1 MYSNLISYLD
11 PDWQELLKDELDS
24 LNFAKII
31 SFLNSQNTTIY
42 PPKELIFNAFN
53 LCKPSDLKVIIIGQD
68 PYHNAGEA
76 MGLAFSV
83 PSDIKIPPSLK
94 NIFKEICDDLE
105 VDLNGDLINYNCNI
119 YKGLVKNQYFNH
131 NMQLAKAKRGFTC
144 GDLTSW
150 ANQGVLLL
158 NTALTVEQNRPA
170 SHSKIG
176 WQIFTAGVIRVI
188 NAKFDHCVFML
199 WGNHAKNLA
208 SLIDSNRHMILKA
221 AHPSPLARGAFFGSR
236 HFSQCNAY
244 LLAHGKALI
253 DWLSSK

>member
-11 PDWQELLKDELDS
+11 LEWQELLKEELNS
-24 LNFAKII
+24 QNFANII
-31 SFLNSQNTTIY
+31 KFLNSQTGVIY

-76 MGLAFSV
+76 MGLAFST
-83 PSDIKIPPSLK
+83 PNNIKTPPSLK
-94 NIFKEICDDLE
+94 NIFKELFDDL
-105 VDLNGDLINYNCNI
+105 DCDI
-119 YKGLVKNQYFNH
+119 
-131 NMQLAKAKRGFTC
+131 FTSRSS
-144 GDLTSW
+144 DLTSW

-199 WGNHAKNLA
+199 WGNHAKAL
-208 SLIDSNRHMILKA
+208 SPLIDPNSHLILQA

-236 HFSQCNAY
+236 HFSKCNEY
-244 LLAHGKALI
+244 LLTHGKALI
-253 DWLSSK
+253 DWLS

>member
-11 PDWQELLKDELDS
+11 PEWQELLKDELNS

-31 SFLNSQNTTIY
+31 SFLNSQTATIY

-53 LCKPSDLKVIIIGQD
+53 LCKPTNLKVIIIGQD
-68 PYHNAGEA
+68 PYHNVGEA

-83 PSDIKIPPSLK
+83 PSDVKTPPSLK
-94 NIFKEICDDLE
+94 NIFKELFDDL
-105 VDLNGDLINYNCNI
+105 DCDI
-119 YKGLVKNQYFNH
+119 F
-131 NMQLAKAKRGFTC
+131 ASRSS
-144 GDLTSW
+144 DLTSW

-158 NTALTVEQNRPA
+158 NTALTVEHNRPA

-176 WQIFTAGVIRVI
+176 WQIFTAGVIRTI

-199 WGNHAKNLA
+199 WGNHARALS
-208 SLIDSNRHMILKA
+208 SLINPASHLVLEA

-236 HFSQCNAY
+236 HFSKCNEY
-244 LLAHGKALI
+244 LLFHNKKAIQWLI
-253 DWLSSK
+253 

>member
-11 PDWQELLKDELDS
+11 PEWQELLKDELNS

-31 SFLNSQNTTIY
+31 SFLNSQTATIY

-83 PSDIKIPPSLK
+83 PSDVKIPPSLK
-94 NIFKEICDDLE
+94 NIFKELFDDL
-105 VDLNGDLINYNCNI
+105 DCDI
-119 YKGLVKNQYFNH
+119 
-131 NMQLAKAKRGFTC
+131 FTSRSS
-144 GDLTSW
+144 DLTSW

-158 NTALTVEQNRPA
+158 NTALTVEQNSPA

-208 SLIDSNRHMILKA
+208 SLIDPKRHMILEA

-244 LLAHGKALI
+244 LLAHGKAKI
-253 DWLSSK
+253 NWLS

>member
-11 PDWQELLKDELDS
+11 PEWQELLKDELNS

-53 LCKPSDLKVIIIGQD
+53 LCKPSNLKVIIIGQD

-76 MGLAFSV
+76 MGLAFST
-83 PSDIKIPPSLK
+83 PNNIKTPPSLK
-94 NIFKEICDDLE
+94 NIFKELFDDL
-105 VDLNGDLINYNCNI
+105 DCDI
-119 YKGLVKNQYFNH
+119 
-131 NMQLAKAKRGFTC
+131 FTSRSS
-144 GDLTSW
+144 DLTSW

-176 WQIFTAGVIRVI
+176 WQIFTAGVIRTI

-244 LLAHGKALI
+244 LLSHDKALI
-253 DWLSSK
+253 DWLS

>member
-1 MYSNLISYLD
+1 MYLDLISYLD
-11 PDWQELLKDELDS
+11 PSWQELLKDELNS
-24 LNFAKII
+24 QNFANII
-31 SFLNSQNTTIY
+31 KFLNSQTATIY

-76 MGLAFSV
+76 MGLAFST
-83 PSDIKIPPSLK
+83 PNNIKTPPSLK
-94 NIFKEICDDLE
+94 NIFKELFDDL
-105 VDLNGDLINYNCNI
+105 DCDI
-119 YKGLVKNQYFNH
+119 
-131 NMQLAKAKRGFTC
+131 FTSRSS
-144 GDLTSW
+144 DLTSW
-150 ANQGVLLL
+150 AKQGVLLL

-208 SLIDSNRHMILKA
+208 SLIDSNHHMILKA

-244 LLAHGKALI
+244 LLSHGKALI
-253 DWLSSK
+253 DWLS

>member
-11 PDWQELLKDELDS
+11 SKWQELLKDELNS
-24 LNFAKII
+24 LNFTRIV
-31 SFLNSQNTTIY
+31 SFLNSQNSTIY

-53 LCKPSDLKVIIIGQD
+53 LCKPSNLKVIIIGQD
-68 PYHNAGEA
+68 PYHNVGEA
-76 MGLAFSV
+76 MGLAFST
-83 PSDIKIPPSLK
+83 PNNIKTPPSLK
-94 NIFKEICDDLE
+94 NIFKELFDDL
-105 VDLNGDLINYNCNI
+105 DCDI
-119 YKGLVKNQYFNH
+119 
-131 NMQLAKAKRGFTC
+131 FTSRSS
-144 GDLTSW
+144 DLTSW

-188 NAKFDHCVFML
+188 DAKFDHCVFML

-208 SLIDSNRHMILKA
+208 PLIDSNRHMILKA

-244 LLAHGKALI
+244 LLAHGKAKI
-253 DWLSSK
+253 NWLS

>member
-11 PDWQELLKDELDS
+11 PDWQELLKDELNS

-53 LCKPSDLKVIIIGQD
+53 LCKPSNLKVIIIGQD

-76 MGLAFSV
+76 MGLAFST
-83 PSDIKIPPSLK
+83 PNNIKTPPSLK
-94 NIFKEICDDLE
+94 NIFKELFDDL
-105 VDLNGDLINYNCNI
+105 DCDI
-119 YKGLVKNQYFNH
+119 
-131 NMQLAKAKRGFTC
+131 FTSRSS
-144 GDLTSW
+144 DLTSW

-176 WQIFTAGVIRVI
+176 WQIFTAGVIRTI

-221 AHPSPLARGAFFGSR
+221 AHPSPLARGAFFGSW

-244 LLAHGKALI
+244 LLSHDKALI
-253 DWLSSK
+253 DWLS

>member
-11 PDWQELLKDELDS
+11 PEWQELLKDKFNS
-24 LNFAKII
+24 LNFTRIV
-31 SFLNSQNTTIY
+31 SFLNSQNSTIY

-53 LCKPSDLKVIIIGQD
+53 LCKPSNLKVIIIGQD

-76 MGLAFSV
+76 MGLAFST
-83 PSDIKIPPSLK
+83 PNNIKTPPSLK
-94 NIFKEICDDLE
+94 NIFKELFDDL
-105 VDLNGDLINYNCNI
+105 DCDI
-119 YKGLVKNQYFNH
+119 
-131 NMQLAKAKRGFTC
+131 FTSRSS
-144 GDLTSW
+144 DLTSW

-176 WQIFTAGVIRVI
+176 WQIFTAGVIRTI

-244 LLAHGKALI
+244 LLAHGKSQI
-253 DWLSSK
+253 NWLS